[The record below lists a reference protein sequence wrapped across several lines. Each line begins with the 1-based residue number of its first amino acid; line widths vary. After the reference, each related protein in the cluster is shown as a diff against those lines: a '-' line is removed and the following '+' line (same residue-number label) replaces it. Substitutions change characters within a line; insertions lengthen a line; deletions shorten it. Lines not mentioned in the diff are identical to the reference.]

1 MSTMDQRRD
10 MNGDFSRWHWR
21 HGRNVFARWDHLWN
35 VRPLESI
42 FVREPANLTVS
53 TVGGIRKLAMWNPI
67 RATRTAAATVAV
79 LVVLALMQQGGPV
92 ESAEIT
98 VFSSAA
104 PRGVF
109 RDLVPEFE
117 RTTGHRLLINY
128 EFAADLKRRI
138 EAGDPFDVAILPP
151 DLADGLVQRGKLAPA
166 SRVDLGR
173 TGMGV
178 AVRKGAP
185 KPDISTVDAFR
196 RVLLEVPT
204 VAYANGGTTG
214 AHFADILA
222 RLGIAQAMKE
232 KLRPYPSGGAVEAVA
247 RGEADLVVIGISPIL
262 DVPGV
267 ELIGW
272 LPPELQ
278 SYIVFTASIGS
289 LAKQVDGARAL
300 LTALASPAAVEVF
313 RAHGFEP
320 ASR

>member
-1 MSTMDQRRD
+1 
-10 MNGDFSRWHWR
+10 
-21 HGRNVFARWDHLWN
+21 
-35 VRPLESI
+35 
-42 FVREPANLTVS
+42 
-53 TVGGIRKLAMWNPI
+53 MWKPI
-67 RATRTAAATVAV
+67 RAMRTAAATAALVA
-79 LVVLALMQQGGPV
+79 LALMQQGGPAQ
-92 ESAEIT
+92 SAEIR

-109 RDLVPEFE
+109 RDLVPDFE
-117 RTTGHRLLINY
+117 RTTGHRLIINY

-151 DLADGLVQRGKLAPA
+151 DLAEDLVQRGKLAA
-166 SRVDLGR
+166 GSRVDLGR

-196 RVLLEVPT
+196 RVLLEIPT
-204 VAYANGGTTG
+204 IAYANGGTTG

-222 RLGIAQAMKE
+222 RLGIAQTMKA

-278 SYIVFTASIGS
+278 SYIVCCSG
-289 LAKQVDGARAL
+289 R
-300 LTALASPAAVEVF
+300 TAL
-313 RAHGFEP
+313 
-320 ASR
+320 SRHLIEGQRLA